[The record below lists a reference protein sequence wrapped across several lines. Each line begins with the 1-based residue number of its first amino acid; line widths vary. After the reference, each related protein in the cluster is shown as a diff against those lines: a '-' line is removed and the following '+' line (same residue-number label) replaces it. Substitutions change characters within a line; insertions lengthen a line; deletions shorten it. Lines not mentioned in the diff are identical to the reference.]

1 MKADPQV
8 QRRLLDL
15 QAIDTNLAQLAHRRR
30 SLPERA
36 ELESLARELSSMED
50 ERVRAQVAVDDL
62 DRDIARLEKDVEQVR
77 ARKEK
82 DENRLAAGTGPA
94 RELEALQHE
103 LVSLKRRQG
112 DLEDAELELMEQR
125 ETAQG
130 VLDGVEQRLAE
141 TRDKRAATEQRRDE
155 ALAEIAKEE
164 EFKRGPVSRS
174 PATSRATW
182 STSTTRSARTP
193 GWVPR
198 CSPRAAAAGAAWTCP
213 APTWPGSARQ
223 PPTTWSAARTADG
236 SWSVPTSRACRSWR
250 HAWSPSRPTVGPG
263 AIPAPPATARW
274 SATRRPVRCSPS
286 DPSRSAR
293 PPTTSPSTR
302 A

>member
-1 MKADPQV
+1 VKADPQV

-36 ELESLARELSSMED
+36 ELEALARELSALED

-62 DRDIARLEKDVEQVR
+62 DRDIARMEKDVEQVR

-103 LVSLKRRQG
+103 LVSLNRRQS

-130 VLDGVEQRLAE
+130 VLDGVEQRLADA
-141 TRDKRAATEQRRDE
+141 RDKRAATEQRRDE
-155 ALAEIAKEE
+155 AMAEIAKEE
-164 EFKRGPVSRS
+164 EFKRG
-174 PATSRATW
+174 
-182 STSTTRSARTP
+182 
-193 GWVPR
+193 
-198 CSPRAAAAGAAWTCP
+198 
-213 APTWPGSARQ
+213 ARQ
-223 PPTTWSAARTADG
+223 PLAADLPADLVKLYDKIREDTGLGAALLTAG
-236 SWSVPTSRACRSWR
+236 RCGGCRLELS
-250 HAWSPSRPTVGPG
+250 G
-263 AIPAPPATARW
+263 ADLARIRGAAPDDV
-274 SATRRPVRCSPS
+274 VRCEDCRRIMVRTNESGL
-286 DPSRSAR
+286 
-293 PPTTSPSTR
+293 
-302 A
+302 